1 MNLRHEP
8 ERRRFVAELPAGEA
22 VLEYAERPGA
32 VLDYRHTFTPPAL
45 RGQGIAKELVL
56 FALEYA
62 REQGIKVI
70 PSCPYVAKVIEDN
83 PRYADLVAGMDGVR

>member
-8 ERRRFVAELPAGEA
+8 QRRRFVAELPAGEA

-56 FALEYA
+56 FALEHA
-62 REQGIKVI
+62 RQQGIKVV

-83 PRYADLVAGMDGVR
+83 PRYADLVAGRES